1 MLAGLAVAS
10 AFFLIISALSFP
22 NGPFIRPHPIL
33 WRMVFGLSV
42 LYLLMVQFLIQQ
54 VSLFQPRLGLPWD

>member
-1 MLAGLAVAS
+1 MLAGLCVAS
-10 AFFLIISALSFP
+10 TFFLIISALAFP
-22 NGPFIRPHPIL
+22 NGPFIRPHPLL

-54 VSLFQPRLGLPWD
+54 VGAVELG